1 MARVAP
7 TPIQKTA
14 KGARLWF
21 FAVFV
26 VFCCLCGFLAR
37 LWFFAVFV
45 VFGRDCGFLPSLW
58 FLSEL
63 VVFAV
68 FVVFGRA
75 CGSLFQ
81 SRDKGQIAK
90 GFDDRVEVVLVTRI
104 GGGYGYD

>member
-14 KGARLWF
+14 KGERLWFFCELVVFLESLWF

-26 VFCCLCGFLAR
+26 VFWSS
-37 LWFFAVFV
+37 LWFF
-45 VFGRDCGFLPSLW
+45 G
-58 FLSEL
+58 EL
-63 VVFAV
+63 
-68 FVVFGRA
+68 VVFGRA

-81 SRDKGQIAK
+81 SRDKGQTAK
-90 GFDDRVEVVLVTRI
+90 EFDDRVEVVLVTRI

>member
-1 MARVAP
+1 MM
-7 TPIQKTA
+7 
-14 KGARLWF
+14 WF
-21 FAVFV
+21 FGDLV
-26 VFCCLCGFLAR
+26 VFWRACGFLPS

-45 VFGRDCGFLPSLW
+45 VFGRACGFLPSLW
-58 FLSEL
+58 F
-63 VVFAV
+63 FAV

-90 GFDDRVEVVLVTRI
+90 GFDDLGEVVLVTRI